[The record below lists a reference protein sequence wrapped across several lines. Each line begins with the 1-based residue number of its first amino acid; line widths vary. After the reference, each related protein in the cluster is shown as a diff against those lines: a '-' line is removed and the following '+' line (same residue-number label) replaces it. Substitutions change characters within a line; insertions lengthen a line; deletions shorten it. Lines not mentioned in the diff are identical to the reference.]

1 MLLLLCHFIH
11 VWLFVTLWTV
21 ARQALLSMGSS
32 RQEYW
37 SMLPFPPPGDLPDPG
52 IKPASLMSPALAGK
66 FFTASIT
73 WEGLATNLGE
83 NAAGFSWGKQVCWGT
98 SSPTLATPPE
108 SSPYSTVPL
117 FLYNACSHTNFSPSP
132 GLEGSWW
139 IISRA
144 SLICLMLP
152 SQLDLFICLDSTPSQ
167 PTIICRARGGDR
179 EMVWELPTPQPR
191 AVWSQAPA
199 CNLCL
204 HIRYKRLLTFC
215 IKHSVIKEPARG
227 EGKWHWWMTAAAQ
240 YYSNNSASSP

>member
-1 MLLLLCHFIH
+1 MLLASPGENKFAEAPVPRLLQQPQN
-11 VWLFVTLWTV
+11 
-21 ARQALLSMGSS
+21 QAL
-32 RQEYW
+32 
-37 SMLPFPPPGDLPDPG
+37 
-52 IKPASLMSPALAGK
+52 
-66 FFTASIT
+66 T
-73 WEGLATNLGE
+73 
-83 NAAGFSWGKQVCWGT
+83 
-98 SSPTLATPPE
+98 
-108 SSPYSTVPL
+108 PL
-117 FLYNACSHTNFSPSP
+117 FLCFSTMRAHTNFSPSP
-132 GLEGSWW
+132 RLDGSWW

-167 PTIICRARGGDR
+167 PTIICRARGGGR

-204 HIRYKRLLTFC
+204 HIRYKRLLTLC
-215 IKHSVIKEPARG
+215 IKHSVIKEPTRG